1 MHFASR
7 KFFIFLLILVG
18 SVSWSLTMVKSG
30 LVYSYGAGFWG
41 PNGHDGVWHIAL
53 INRLAKGSL
62 EMPIFAGQ
70 QIKNYHLFYDAFLAL
85 IHKITNIPAVTLYFQ
100 IFPPFLSFLV
110 GFLTYKFVLLWR
122 KSEIQAFWAVFFVYF
137 GGSWGWIV
145 TLVRDKDIGGESVF
159 WSQQAISTLINP
171 PYALSLIFIL
181 LGLLLFKK
189 LNERFSIP
197 HFLFTILIF
206 GVLIQIKAYAGILTL
221 AGLFTVGIWYSSLF
235 FFRIKQDTLSL
246 CSDRVKA
253 WAVFFGSLLVALLL
267 FFPTNRSAGGLLV
280 FNPFW
285 FPETMVSFPDRFY
298 WPTLASAISSYKSGG
313 NFIKLIPAEIL
324 ALAIFWFGN
333 LGTRVLKELLVLRW
347 IGSWK
352 KLDSIQV
359 FILTIIISG
368 IVLPLLFIQ
377 KGNPWNTIQFLYYSL
392 FFSGILAGIFL
403 GEIIERKKWGMAI
416 GVLVLFLSIPSA
428 WSTLRHYLPG
438 RPPSAIPA
446 YELKALDFLKEQ
458 ADGIV
463 LTYPFD
469 PELRKNWQPPKPL
482 WVYETTSYVVAFSE
496 KNVFLE
502 DEMNLEITG
511 YDWRPRREASDS
523 FFKTQD
529 QNYAINFLKTN
540 EIGYIYLVNN
550 QDLPVGDLD
559 VEKIYDQGSIRIYRV
574 L

>member
-1 MHFASR
+1 MHFISR
-7 KFFIFLLILVG
+7 KFFLFLLILVG

-53 INRLAKGSL
+53 INRLARGSL
-62 EMPIFAGQ
+62 EMPIFAGET
-70 QIKNYHLFYDAFLAL
+70 IKNYHLAYDAFLAL
-85 IHKITNIPAVTLYFQ
+85 VYKVTGIPAHILYFQ
-100 IFPPFLSFLV
+100 IFPPILAVLI
-110 GFLTYKFVLLWR
+110 GWLTYRFVLGWR
-122 KSEIQAFWAVFFVYF
+122 KSETQAFWAVFFVYF

-145 TLVRDKDIGGESVF
+145 TLVRDKDIGGESMF

-189 LNERFSIP
+189 LNEKFSVL
-197 HFLFTILIF
+197 HFLFAILIF
-206 GVLIQIKAYAGILTL
+206 GVLIQIKAYAGILVL
-221 AGLFTVGIWYSSLF
+221 AGLLIVSIWHSFRFISDVTRNTSSKV
-235 FFRIKQDTLSL
+235 RI
-246 CSDRVKA
+246 

-267 FFPTNRSAGGLLV
+267 FFPTNRNAGSLLV

-416 GVLVLFLSIPSA
+416 GALVLLLSIPSA

-446 YELKALDFLKEQ
+446 YELKALEFLKEQ
-458 ADGIV
+458 TDGIV
-463 LTYPFD
+463 LTYPFNS
-469 PELRKNWQPPKPL
+469 ELRKNWQPPQPL
-482 WVYETTSYVVAFSE
+482 WVYETTSYIAAFSE

-511 YDWRPRREASDS
+511 YNWRPRREASDS

-529 QNYAINFLKTN
+529 QDYAMNFLKTN
-540 EIGYIYLVNN
+540 EIRYIYLVSN
-550 QDLPVGDLD
+550 QNLPAGDLD
-559 VEKIYDQGSIRIYRV
+559 VEKIYDQGNIRIYRV